1 MSKRDEYHNNDIHLY
16 IKSDRIIIN
25 KECRSGYESWGSKVI
40 MNIGATVELRGVISE
55 IIEKAN
61 KYDEIKRLLK

>member
-1 MSKRDEYHNNDIHLY
+1 MKA
-16 IKSDRIIIN
+16 
-25 KECRSGYESWGSKVI
+25 GGSKAI
-40 MNIGATVELRGVISE
+40 MNIEANGELRGVISE